1 MPRKRN
7 DVCPVCKDKYEVHED
22 LAACFEEY
30 TELEAPQNDLAASA
44 LLGTYC
50 NVKTFKQDQRQFA
63 ITLEGEKHPILTL
76 SLPHTTMW
84 LIMNNKLASE
94 EKEPDPEPEP
104 EEPNEE

>member
-7 DVCPVCKDKYEVHED
+7 SLCPVCKDKYEVHED

-30 TELEAPQNDLAASA
+30 TELQAPVNDLAAST
-44 LLGTYC
+44 LLHTYC
-50 NVKTFKQDQRQFA
+50 GVKSMAQDQRQFS
-63 ITLEGEKHPILTL
+63 ILLEGEKHPLLTF

-94 EKEPDPEPEP
+94 EKEAEPEPEP
-104 EEPNEE
+104 DEE